1 MWQIRV
7 EKGLYSSYKRLFR
20 VYRGLKGLYWG
31 FRFVLRFQ
39 FELVFS
45 GQDYG
50 WVTDLPLCV
59 RRSLLLINQ
68 TTTAPS
74 NIFGEGF

>member
-39 FELVFS
+39 FEWYLA
-45 GQDYG
+45 GKITGGLRIYH
-50 WVTDLPLCV
+50 C
-59 RRSLLLINQ
+59 
-68 TTTAPS
+68 A
-74 NIFGEGF
+74 